1 MTGDLK
7 IAVTA
12 PLFVP
17 SHMHTDPHTPQKD
30 TSTETHM
37 LLRHTQGKDS
47 TYAHSD
53 TPPRCIATLEWT
65 GTQTCAH
72 RYSQAHTKDTQTHAG
87 TRPFTHACTGIQT
100 REHTKGRCKAHP
112 QCGQWPTLP
121 AIPGTH
127 SHRTITM
134 ALGWTQPKG
143 PGESIAQ
150 GLLAALKTCPR
161 RDPSAGRN

>member
-17 SHMHTDPHTPQKD
+17 SHMRTDPHTPQKD

-87 TRPFTHACTGIQT
+87 THPFTHACTGIQT

-112 QCGQWPTLP
+112 HT
-121 AIPGTH
+121 A
-127 SHRTITM
+127 SHPRDS
-134 ALGWTQPKG
+134 QPQNHNHGIGMDAAKG
-143 PGESIAQ
+143 AGGVNRPRFVGSSKNVPSQ
-150 GLLAALKTCPR
+150 GPIC
-161 RDPSAGRN
+161 

>member
-47 TYAHSD
+47 TYI
-53 TPPRCIATLEWT
+53 RTLRHT
-65 GTQTCAH
+65 TQM
-72 RYSQAHTKDTQTHAG
+72 
-87 TRPFTHACTGIQT
+87 
-100 REHTKGRCKAHP
+100 
-112 QCGQWPTLP
+112 
-121 AIPGTH
+121 H
-127 SHRTITM
+127 SHT
-134 ALGWTQPKG
+134 
-143 PGESIAQ
+143 
-150 GLLAALKTCPR
+150 
-161 RDPSAGRN
+161 